1 MHEANA
7 RDKAQGFENIFGA
20 NGSERLGNKA
30 FLYYFNKADS
40 VGSDLKEYVQFN
52 LERIFGE

>member
-20 NGSERLGNKA
+20 NGSERLGNKVC
-30 FLYYFNKADS
+30 LYYFNKS
-40 VGSDLKEYVQFN
+40 NIVGSDLKEYVQFN
-52 LERIFGE
+52 LESIFGE

>member
-20 NGSERLGNKA
+20 NGSERLGNKV
-30 FLYYFNKADS
+30 FLYYFNKFIANVDKYS
-40 VGSDLKEYVQFN
+40 IIITIKGSFPLC
-52 LERIFGE
+52 

>member
-20 NGSERLGNKA
+20 NGSERLGNKV
-30 FLYYFNKADS
+30 FLYYFNKS
-40 VGSDLKEYVQFN
+40 NIVGSDLKVDN
-52 LERIFGE
+52 KCSLISKMAL